1 MILDLSHFDDRPY
14 RIPNQQESRD
24 LKEFME
30 KNEVTL
36 LRELLGNPLY
46 LDFMA
51 GLETSGEIEQIWI
64 DLRDGADYGG
74 EDGNQYHFDGLIE
87 VLKPAIYSLWIP
99 QNAYKFT
106 NIGMVNNNAPQQATT
121 IDNTPDIV
129 NAWNDY
135 CIKVGAYWTGAM
147 LTRSRVNSFYGFMK
161 ENSANYSGWTLCEPK
176 AQNRFSL

>member
-24 LKEFME
+24 LLEFIE
-30 KNEVTL
+30 ANERKL
-36 LRELLGNPLY
+36 LIELLGFELY
-46 LDFMA
+46 TDFKE
-51 GLETSGEIEQIWI
+51 GIETSGTIEQIWL
-64 DLRDGADYGG
+64 DLRDGADYVCN
-74 EDGNQYHFDGLIE
+74 EKTYHFDGLID
-87 VLKPAIYSLWIP
+87 VLIPAIYSLWIP

-135 CIKVGAYWTGAM
+135 CVKVGAYFTGSM
-147 LTRSRVNSFYGFMK
+147 LTRSRVNTFYGFMK
-161 ENSANYSGWTLCEPK
+161 ENAEDYDNWTFCEPK